1 MRVRTKNYSATGF
14 EGEKVDASVTVG
26 VPVPKA
32 WRWRLKE
39 EAARTQVSMQEY
51 LRRLILEKLEELK
64 EGNSSAYSPGSAG
77 LNWEWNAPDMSA

>member
-1 MRVRTKNYSATGF
+1 
-14 EGEKVDASVTVG
+14 
-26 VPVPKA
+26 VPKA

-64 EGNSSAYSPGSAG
+64 E
-77 LNWEWNAPDMSA
+77 